1 MKKLLMAA
9 IGLMMAMSVNAQYL
23 NSPEKVFYEG
33 KWMIGASASGL
44 DLSWHK
50 GQKWNLS
57 LDAKAGYLI
66 VDDFMITGKLGYNN
80 STYGHSS
87 VNVGAGLRYY
97 IEENGIY
104 VGAGCKFVH
113 MEGIDD
119 LVPEAHVGYAF
130 FLSRHLTIE
139 PEVYYEL
146 STKDSD
152 FSGLGLKLG
161 FALYF

>member
-66 VDDFMITGKLGYNN
+66 VDDFMITGKF
-80 STYGHSS
+80 
-87 VNVGAGLRYY
+87 VGECGCWLALVYRGERYLC
-97 IEENGIY
+97 GRR
-104 VGAGCKFVH
+104 
-113 MEGIDD
+113 
-119 LVPEAHVGYAF
+119 L
-130 FLSRHLTIE
+130 
-139 PEVYYEL
+139 
-146 STKDSD
+146 
-152 FSGLGLKLG
+152 
-161 FALYF
+161 

>member
-1 MKKLLMAA
+1 
-9 IGLMMAMSVNAQYL
+9 
-23 NSPEKVFYEG
+23 
-33 KWMIGASASGL
+33 
-44 DLSWHK
+44 
-50 GQKWNLS
+50 
-57 LDAKAGYLI
+57 
-66 VDDFMITGKLGYNN
+66 
-80 STYGHSS
+80 
-87 VNVGAGLRYY
+87 
-97 IEENGIY
+97 
-104 VGAGCKFVH
+104 